1 MVPASVTFTPKRLC
15 LAWGISSV
23 SKHFAFLFSWLSN
36 LCLLNEVQYFWIC
49 LVSFWRVVRSN
60 IAHEQWCTAT
70 LQGSNQPVYKQH
82 RAHLASVET
91 ELNHHSDFYVHMV
104 CRIYTEMCC
113 QFPRQLTAD
122 LDGML
127 VVLLELA
134 ARVYPAPGQGSQ
146 QVIMQPDSSL
156 TDVVS
161 SKSF

>member
-1 MVPASVTFTPKRLC
+1 MKESKSTSWFTVNNYIYAIINKFPLHDGASERDLHSKKTLSGLGDFFSVKTFC
-15 LAWGISSV
+15 IS
-23 SKHFAFLFSWLSN
+23 FSWLSN

-113 QFPRQLTAD
+113 QLPR
-122 LDGML
+122 
-127 VVLLELA
+127 
-134 ARVYPAPGQGSQ
+134 
-146 QVIMQPDSSL
+146 
-156 TDVVS
+156 
-161 SKSF
+161 